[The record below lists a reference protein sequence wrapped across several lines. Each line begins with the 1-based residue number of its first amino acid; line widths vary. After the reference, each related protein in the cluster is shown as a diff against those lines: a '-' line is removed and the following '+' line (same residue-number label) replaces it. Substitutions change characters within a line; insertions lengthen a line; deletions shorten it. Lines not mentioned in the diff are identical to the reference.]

1 MSRVVI
7 ALTVLALLALCAPA
21 NADTLRPGI
30 VGADDRTV
38 ISNSAPPWSAIGHV
52 NVGGHSMRWSCSGTL
67 IAPRVVLTAAHCVVD
82 PWKRKTHPLGDIHFI
97 AGVNKDKS
105 LGAANAECVKLYKDE
120 TGVDYTTAAPAP
132 SALKTSREFIISH
145 EQIIRDLALIIL
157 DRDIAKAGTIGVSSA
172 PAAALK
178 GAIAHASYPRTK
190 RYVLTGQENCG
201 VLANSN
207 GYIVVDCDTD
217 QGSSGGP
224 VLAKEEGQYR
234 IVAVAVATNKDVGG
248 LGTASTLVSSW
259 RDMPLTP
266 DCP

>member
-1 MSRVVI
+1 MAKG
-7 ALTVLALLALCAPA
+7 ALAFSILALLALSALA
-21 NADTLRPGI
+21 KADTLRPGI
-30 VGADDRTV
+30 VGEDDRKV
-38 ISNSAPPWSAIGHV
+38 IDNSAPPWSAIGHV
-52 NVGGHSMRWSCSGTL
+52 NVGGHRIRWSCSGTM

-82 PWKRKTHPLGDIHFI
+82 PWKSKLHPLRDIHFV

-105 LGAANAECVKLYKDE
+105 LGVANAKCVKLYKDE

-132 SALKTSREFIISH
+132 PAFKKSREFIISE
-145 EQIIRDLALIIL
+145 EQIIRDLALIVL
-157 DRDIAKAGTIGVSSA
+157 DKDIAKAGTIGISSA

-190 RYVLTGQENCG
+190 RYMLTGQENCG
-201 VLANSN
+201 VIANST
-207 GYIVVDCDTD
+207 GFIVVDCDTD

-224 VLAKEEGQYR
+224 ILVKEEGQYR
-234 IVAVAVATNKDVGG
+234 VVAVAVAIDKEVEG

-259 RDMPLTP
+259 RDLPVTA